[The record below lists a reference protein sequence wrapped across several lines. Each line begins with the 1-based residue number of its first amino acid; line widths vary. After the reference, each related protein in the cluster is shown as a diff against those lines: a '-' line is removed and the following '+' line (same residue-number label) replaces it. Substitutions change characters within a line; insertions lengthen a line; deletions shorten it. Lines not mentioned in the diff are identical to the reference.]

1 MGTKTGFRP
10 GLVLAAALA
19 AGLTAG
25 VVAGPA
31 LAAVAPAGLSPARF
45 GSELDAVIAAT
56 SAVNAQSIR
65 EDREYLG
72 AILRQGG
79 EYHYSVAPGQARA
92 DRIQVRLVVPE
103 GFEVVALWHT
113 HGAASPERRY
123 FSPTDRALVESTG
136 LALYLAD
143 YRGALQVLR
152 PAEPKLAPDEARR
165 LGLGSCRDCAIGQPV
180 HGMAGEVVRIP
191 TREVAVGAVA
201 VNNGQSTTPDLHISA
216 PSDPDSVT

>member
-1 MGTKTGFRP
+1 METTSGIWL
-10 GLVLAAALA
+10 GLVLAAGLA
-19 AGLTAG
+19 AGPG
-25 VVAGPA
+25 SVAA
-31 LAAVAPAGLSPARF
+31 APAGPSAERF
-45 GSELDAVIAAT
+45 ATELEAVVAAT
-56 SAVNAQSIR
+56 SAVNARSIR

-72 AILRQGG
+72 AVLRRGTG
-79 EYHYSVAPGQARA
+79 FHYSVAPGQAGA
-92 DRIQVRLVVPE
+92 DRIQVRLSIPD

-152 PAEPKLAPDEARR
+152 PATPKLTPAEARR

-191 TREVAVGAVA
+191 TREVPVGAVA
-201 VNNGQSTTPDLHISA
+201 VNNGQSTAPDLHIRG
-216 PSDPDSVT
+216 PIGPDSVT